1 MGKHSPVVIA
11 PMYMETFQCIGSSC
25 EETCCQGWVITIDK
39 QTYKKYRTIEVREL
53 RDKIKASV
61 VLTENAASADN
72 YAQIKLDDN
81 GSCVFLDEKKLCG
94 IQSKLGASY
103 LSKTCHIYP
112 RSFARKNDEISH
124 YASLSCP
131 EAARKAILDV
141 DAMHLIHLTV
151 PYPNENAVPLAS
163 SIQYIGNSA
172 GSLVELSSYIYDT
185 CCFVLRFSM
194 YRSGEAMI
202 VMGLMVQKLTQYLN
216 MPDTESAKASVIERL
231 IQFTDANYL
240 TQAGE
245 FARGITIDRSKQI
258 ILLRGVL
265 RTYFS
270 KHQPHSS
277 FKQVILD
284 TMAGIQFDENDLEA
298 AEKRYCEADSK
309 WFTPFDEAHPY
320 LLKNYLLNDLG
331 KNNFPIG
338 KMRGLETEFIDLAVR
353 YSLIKMILVGIA
365 AFKKESFSETDYVR
379 VVYTFSR
386 NIEHNP
392 TFMPELLDL
401 LAEDG
406 LSNIAAATLMMR

>member
-11 PMYMETFQCIGSSC
+11 PAYMESFQCIGSSC
-25 EETCCQGWVITIDK
+25 EETCCKGWAITIDK
-39 QTYKKYRTIEVREL
+39 QTYKKYRTIEIREL
-53 RDKIKASV
+53 RDKIKTSV
-61 VLTENAASADN
+61 VLTEDASNADN
-72 YAQIKLDDN
+72 YAKIKLEED
-81 GSCVFLDEKKLCG
+81 GSCSFLDDKKLCG

-112 RSFARKNDEISH
+112 RTLTRKNDEVSL

-131 EAARKAILDV
+131 EVARKALLDV
-141 DAMHLIHLTV
+141 EAMRMTHITL
-151 PYPNENAVPLAS
+151 PYPNENAVPLTS
-163 SIQYIGNSA
+163 SMRYNENHSDMLIA
-172 GSLVELSSYIYDT
+172 LSSYIVDT
-185 CCFVLRFSM
+185 SSFVLRFPS

-202 VMGLMVQKLTQYLN
+202 VLGLMVQKLSQFLN
-216 MPDTESAKASVIERL
+216 EPDAESAKTSIIERL
-231 IQFTDANYL
+231 IQFTDANFL
-240 TQAGE
+240 TKAGE
-245 FARGITIDRSKQI
+245 FAQGITIDRSKQI

-277 FKQVILD
+277 FKQVMLD
-284 TMAGIQFDENDLEA
+284 MMAGIQFDDNDIA
-298 AEKRYCEADSK
+298 ATEKRYCEADSK
-309 WFTPFDEAHPY
+309 WFKPFDEAHPH

-365 AFKKESFSETDYVR
+365 AFKKDSFNELDYVT
-379 VVYTFSR
+379 VIYTFSR
-386 NIEHNP
+386 NIEHNLK
-392 TFMPELLDL
+392 FMPELLEL